1 MSPLV
6 TILTD
11 WVYNQRLIK
20 LAGISRRLELV
31 NRECVLALGSYP
43 GIMVQVLEEVAS
55 EEIEYFKR
63 RFQIIYVLCFGS
75 ENSQN
80 LSKINY

>member
-20 LAGISRRLELV
+20 LAGISQRLELV
-31 NRECVLALGSYP
+31 KKECVLALGSFH
-43 GIMVQVLEEVAS
+43 GIMVQVLEEIDS
-55 EEIEYFKR
+55 KEIEYFRNGAFK
-63 RFQIIYVLCFGS
+63 
-75 ENSQN
+75 
-80 LSKINY
+80 